1 VGIGAMTK
9 NWEIKYEII
18 IHSAKISV
26 EGKAKRMGE
35 QNMKQKSKVM
45 FHTIK
50 ARLLR
55 K

>member
-26 EGKAKRMGE
+26 E
-35 QNMKQKSKVM
+35 KQKGWE
-45 FHTIK
+45 
-50 ARLLR
+50 R
-55 K
+55 KI